1 VTTADTY
8 TAVVP
13 TYERPDLLPLCLAAL
28 TAVAP
33 SPTHILVSEGSTNDV
48 ARKTT
53 ADIVA
58 SFGDGVTLLPEPPE
72 GNLCGNRNHLVRHV
86 ATDILLMID
95 DDLSVHEA
103 FPGIALRLLHT
114 GQVEIVT
121 QAHQPL
127 WFTFRGHWRVRKPG
141 DACGISLRC
150 VMGATDTF
158 RDHPFDEAIVYG
170 SEDLDFCLALGNA
183 RVVSTT
189 LTPKDNSEGGIAR
202 YTPRARE
209 KLANNS
215 RVLVGIR
222 RYWTSRPRLVTFI
235 LLELGASLLGR
246 TPFPRQCHKG
256 QWTATAKAIV
266 GMKAARP

>member
-1 VTTADTY
+1 VTTANAY

-28 TAVAP
+28 GRVNPA
-33 SPTHILVSEGSTNDV
+33 PTHILVSEGSTSEV

-53 ADIVA
+53 AEICT
-58 SFGDGVTLLPEPPE
+58 SFGDRVELVSEPSE
-72 GNLCGNRNHLVRHV
+72 GNLCGNRNHLVRQV
-86 ATDILLMID
+86 TTDLVLMID
-95 DDLSVHEA
+95 DDLSIHDEFA
-103 FPGIALRLLHT
+103 DTALRLLQT

-127 WFTFRGHWRVRKPG
+127 WFTFRGHWRVREPG
-141 DACGISLRC
+141 EAYGISLRC
-150 VMGATDTF
+150 VMGATTTF
-158 RDHPFDEAIVYG
+158 REHPFDEAIVYG

-189 LTPKDNSEGGIAR
+189 LTPTDNSNGDIAR
-202 YTPRARE
+202 YTPRARA

-222 RYWTSRPRLVTFI
+222 RYWSSRPRLLAFLV
-235 LLELGASLLGR
+235 LELGASLLGR
-246 TPFPRQCHKG
+246 TPLPRKCHKG
-256 QWTATAKAIV
+256 QWKATAQAIV
-266 GMKAARP
+266 GVKATRP